1 MVGGLTL
8 SIKRLVASPE
18 SDAYAVDHRG
28 FYVSIPAFQSKT
40 GVVVIGKRS
49 FYSVLSQLVNKH
61 REPTF

>member
-40 GVVVIGKRS
+40 EVVVIGKRS
-49 FYSVLSQLVNKH
+49 FVLSHLVNKH